1 MKNALQSIISFLIYF
16 VVNFLFL
23 TKYGI
28 RQSFLPLSVLCV
40 LYIGFNF
47 SIFYIR
53 KNSFLQKSVN
63 NKTIYIFVCLITVI
77 YFLFCHLFS
86 DPYKLNID
94 RWQTLNYSLEYW
106 LQGKFFYDEINF
118 MGNKSSYLPG
128 QLLIALP
135 FYLLGNV
142 GYLQLACF
150 LLFSYVLTKEFKSN
164 YLQLVGVFMFSVS
177 LSYIY
182 EVICKSDF
190 ISSFIIV
197 ASFIALWHNKYKDD
211 YFQKPY
217 LLGLILGILFLTRSV
232 AVIPLII
239 FLLRPFL
246 RSDMN
251 SKIKVMLS
259 FTLTL
264 VILLAT
270 VILPGNDLLYILKHN
285 PLTLQG
291 QSNKYIMLFFV
302 FFAVILSFYV
312 KKIASVF
319 CFSSVIVFLVMVSF
333 VTEKYFSL
341 GYDYQNNYFSTTYL
355 AACLPFAIIAYCF
368 SVEKEIKSSNKIN

>member
-1 MKNALQSIISFLIYF
+1 MKNTLLSIISFLIYF

-28 RQSFLPLSVLCV
+28 RQSFIPLSVLCV
-40 LYIGFNF
+40 LYVGFNF
-47 SIFYIR
+47 TIFYFR
-53 KNSFLQKSVN
+53 KNNFLNQTIN
-63 NKTIYIFVCLITVI
+63 NKTIYIFTGLISIV
-77 YFLFCHLFS
+77 YLVFCHLFN

-106 LQGKFFYDEINF
+106 LQGEFFYDEINF

-128 QLLIALP
+128 QLLLALP

-142 GYLQLACF
+142 GYLQLASF
-150 LLFSYVLTKEFKSN
+150 LLFSYALTFQFKNN
-164 YLQLVGVFMFSVS
+164 YLRLIGIFMFAVS

-190 ISSFIIV
+190 ISSFVIV
-197 ASFIALWHNKYKDD
+197 AVFIVLWHKRYKDN
-211 YFQKPY
+211 YFQNPY

-232 AVIPLII
+232 VIIPLII
-239 FLLRPFL
+239 FLLKPFL
-246 RSDMN
+246 RTDIR
-251 SKIKVMLS
+251 SKVKVIVS
-259 FTLTL
+259 FALTS

-270 VILPGNDLLYILKHN
+270 VVFPAEDLDYILKNN

-291 QSNKYIMLFFV
+291 QSNKYIMLFFMIL
-302 FFAVILSFYV
+302 AVLASFYV
-312 KKIASVF
+312 RKIEYVF
-319 CFSSVIVFLVMVSF
+319 YFSSIIIFLVMVSF
-333 VTEKYFSL
+333 VTEKYFLL
-341 GYDYQNNYFSTTYL
+341 GYDYQNNFFSTTYL
-355 AACLPFAIIAYCF
+355 AACLPFAIMAYCF

>member
-1 MKNALQSIISFLIYF
+1 MKTLQSIISFLIYF

-40 LYIGFNF
+40 LYIGLYF

-63 NKTIYIFVCLITVI
+63 NKTIYIFVGFISVI
-77 YFLFCHLFS
+77 YFVFCHLFN

-164 YLQLVGVFMFSVS
+164 YLQLLGIFMFSIS

-190 ISSFIIV
+190 ISSFIVV

-239 FLLRPFL
+239 FLLKPFL
-246 RSDMN
+246 RTDIK
-251 SKIKVMLS
+251 SKIKVTVC
-259 FTLTL
+259 FTLTS
-264 VILLAT
+264 VVLLAT
-270 VILPGNDLLYILKHN
+270 VIIPSKDFSYIFEHN

-302 FFAVILSFYV
+302 FLAVILSFYV
-312 KKIASVF
+312 KKIESVF
-319 CFSSVIVFLVMVSF
+319 YFSSIIVLLVMVSF

-368 SVEKEIKSSNKIN
+368 SVEKEIKRSSKID

>member
-63 NKTIYIFVCLITVI
+63 NKTIYIFVGLIAVI
-77 YFLFCHLFS
+77 YFVFCHLFS

-150 LLFSYVLTKEFKSN
+150 LFFSYVLTKEFKSN
-164 YLQLVGVFMFSVS
+164 YLQLLGVFMFSVS

-239 FLLRPFL
+239 FLLNPFL
-246 RSDMN
+246 RTNMN
-251 SKIKVMLS
+251 SKIKVIVS

-302 FFAVILSFYV
+302 FLAVILSFYV

-319 CFSSVIVFLVMVSF
+319 YFSSIIVFLVMVSF

-368 SVEKEIKSSNKIN
+368 SIEKEIKSSNKIN